1 MNEGDMYSVPL
12 IAFFDWCVMMGV
24 LFLVA
29 WVQR

>member
-1 MNEGDMYSVPL
+1 VMDYWTPMVAL
-12 IAFFDWCVMMGV
+12 FDWAVMMGV

>member
-1 MNEGDMYSVPL
+1 VMSYSVPL